1 MTGFYVLGKDRSLM
15 FTRGV
20 PPGDGVRSWKV
31 TDELKTSAFWRI
43 AIEAVAL
50 GLSTIEAEGQLR
62 RWGLDEQ
69 SGFEFARDAG
79 LVVEKIPDDIPFSRR
94 DIFYVSAVRTE
105 PGKPPVQKIGTGPTL
120 LVALSTMLYPG
131 IHLQR
136 NTA

>member
-1 MTGFYVLGKDRSLM
+1 MRGFYVLEKDRSLN
-15 FTRGV
+15 FTRGA
-20 PPGDGVRSWKV
+20 PPVDAVRSWLI
-31 TDELKTSAFWRI
+31 TEDLKTSALWRI

-50 GLSTIEAEGQLR
+50 GLSTIEAEAQLK

-79 LVVEKIPDDIPFSRR
+79 LTVEFLPGGPPFSQRGT
-94 DIFYVSAVRTE
+94 FYASAVRTIK
-105 PGKPPVQKIGTGPTL
+105 GKPPVQKIGTGPTL